1 MMIIAKMIIVMILK
15 TYSCK
20 HKQVISQ
27 FILKSLEGTNNS
39 FTWTTP
45 S

>member
-1 MMIIAKMIIVMILK
+1 MMIIAKMIIVIILE